1 MFAKKIIIE
10 ENHPKNVQVSSVCN
24 YVINYW
30 LSSKE
35 WDMFFSSEVIFRP
48 KSELCV
54 IAANYFCYSTR
65 SCSKRTLLGMLSKE
79 RKIILDGSTV
89 RRST

>member
-24 YVINYW
+24 CVINYW
-30 LSSKE
+30 LSNKKWDIVFNSKV
-35 WDMFFSSEVIFRP
+35 FLFRP
-48 KSELCV
+48 RSELCV
-54 IAANYFCYSTR
+54 VAANYFCCSAR

-79 RKIILDGSTV
+79 RKKLS
-89 RRST
+89 